1 VVSVTN
7 SRTGSGRGDLGGSR
21 VRTDARGSQ
30 RLVGEQALSRA
41 AGAPLV
47 PGNRVR
53 LLRDATENY
62 PAWLTAIER
71 ASRSVLLETYIFA
84 DDPAGNRFAD
94 ALVSSARRGVRVRVL
109 HDWLGDQ
116 GEAGRRFWRRL
127 ERAGVEV
134 RTFNPFRID
143 APLAW
148 LRRDHRKSLVV
159 DGRVGFVTG
168 LCIAA
173 RWEGA
178 PERGLPPWRDTGVEI
193 EGPAV
198 GDLVTAFAAA
208 WAEAGPP
215 LPPEEDAAAAE
226 AQPAGQIA
234 LRVVATEPATAGLYR
249 LDQLVAALARSRVW
263 ITDAYFVGV
272 PSYVQAL
279 RAAAADGVDVRLL
292 VPGTSDLGIVKRLG
306 VAGYRPLLES
316 GARVFEWNGPMLHAK
331 TAVADGRWA
340 RVGSSNLNLASWM
353 GNWELDVAVEDEGF
367 AGEMEA
373 AFEQDL
379 RNATE
384 IVLGAPRGLRGHAPE
399 HPAARRRER
408 EGSAVA
414 AAGAL
419 RLGSAVGAALGGR
432 RVLGPADGG
441 ALAWTGVAL
450 LCAALVAALFPR
462 AALVPVIVIEIWFG
476 VALIGHAIR
485 MRCRRARPAEPD
497 GNGTDG
503 PRRGS
508 SPALE

>member
-1 VVSVTN
+1 MRPR
-7 SRTGSGRGDLGGSR
+7 SRSGWTDVAGSGLGAP
-21 VRTDARGSQ
+21 ARGSL
-30 RLVGEQALSRA
+30 RTLGEQALSRA

-62 PAWLTAIER
+62 PAWLGAIER
-71 ASRSVLLETYIFA
+71 ARRTVLVEAYIFA
-84 DDPAGNRFAD
+84 DDAVGNRFAD
-94 ALVSSARRGVRVRVL
+94 ALVACARRGVRVRLL
-109 HDWLGDQ
+109 HDWLGDR

-127 ERAGVEV
+127 EDGGVDV
-134 RTFNPFRID
+134 RTFTPFRFD

-178 PERGLPPWRDTGVEI
+178 PDRGVPPWRDAGVEI

-198 GDLVTAFAAA
+198 RDLAAAFAAA

-215 LPPEEDAAAAE
+215 LPPEDASAAADAA
-226 AQPAGQIA
+226 PAGEVA
-234 LRVVATEPATAGLYR
+234 LRVVATEPSTAGLYR
-249 LDQLVAALARSRVW
+249 LDQLVAALARARLW

-279 RAAAADGVDVRLL
+279 RAAAVDGVDVRLL

-306 VAGYRPLLES
+306 VAGYRPLLEA
-316 GARVFEWNGPMLHAK
+316 GVRVFEWNGRMLHAK

-340 RVGSSNLNLASWM
+340 RVGSSNLNVASRM
-353 GNWELDVAVEDEGF
+353 GNWELDVAVEDAGF
-367 AGEMEA
+367 AREMEA

-384 IVLGAPRGLRGHAPE
+384 IVLGAARSLRGH
-399 HPAARRRER
+399 

-414 AAGAL
+414 AAGAM

-432 RVLGPADGG
+432 RVLGPADGD
-441 ALAWTGVAL
+441 ALAWAGAAL
-450 LCAALVAALFPR
+450 LCAAAAAAVFPR
-462 AALVPVIVIEIWFG
+462 AVLVPVILILVWFG
-476 VALIGHAIR
+476 ATLIAQAIGIR
-485 MRCRRARPAEPD
+485 RRRAAEPGRAD
-497 GNGTDG
+497 GR
-503 PRRGS
+503 PRR
-508 SPALE
+508 